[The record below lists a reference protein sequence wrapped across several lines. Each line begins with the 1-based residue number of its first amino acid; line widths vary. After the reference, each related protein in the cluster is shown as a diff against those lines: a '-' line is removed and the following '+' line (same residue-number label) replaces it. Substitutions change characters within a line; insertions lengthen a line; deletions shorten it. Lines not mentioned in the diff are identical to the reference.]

1 MIRAAAINSITT
13 TPTSRQAAADAAVVA
28 RSIPS
33 LIMIYTH
40 NHLTDGISS
49 QQDMTATC
57 LHEAAVG
64 DNVKEPART
73 NKVRPKLRKTRPS

>member
-1 MIRAAAINSITT
+1 
-13 TPTSRQAAADAAVVA
+13 
-28 RSIPS
+28 
-33 LIMIYTH
+33 
-40 NHLTDGISS
+40 LTDGISS